1 MADQAKK
8 EADEAFKEGKNE
20 EAVKLYTTAIEQ
32 NAANGTSPKHVL
44 LSNRSAAYAK
54 LKKWDK
60 ALEDAQSC
68 IECNAGFPK
77 AFSRKGAALKGKGD
91 YTRAA
96 EAYRRVVTM
105 DPDNSVAKAELA
117 ELDALLKGTSGARP
131 AAASRPSAS
140 SAAAGFRPPPP
151 TPQTA
156 GPKWLQGML
165 LVLQIAA
172 VGHAIG
178 FVASS
183 ATYQGKF
190 LFGRTALL
198 AAFAFFI
205 EMMYRHRPSTKAVF
219 NVYKAMRG
227 TATQSEVKGIADVA
241 MDETTHRLFYT
252 TLLFSASPGILML
265 VPIMPLMLANAATNV
280 KRLSASLPFAAVVVR
295 PLEKLIAMEPRI
307 KAIAAQSEL
316 VVFVSMV
323 LALFTPHRNFLT
335 LILLGQLLRVRF
347 LVAPDSQ
354 TAWSNLAARADA
366 LFLNPRSP
374 GVVQSAYTRV
384 KTMLVNFGTPT
395 PPA

>member
-96 EAYRRVVTM
+96 EAYRS
-105 DPDNSVAKAELA
+105 DPARRRDESASFPPQ
-117 ELDALLKGTSGARP
+117 GTSGARP

-280 KRLSASLPFAAVVVR
+280 KRLSASLPCNL
-295 PLEKLIAMEPRI
+295 PLPST
-307 KAIAAQSEL
+307 AIAAQSEL